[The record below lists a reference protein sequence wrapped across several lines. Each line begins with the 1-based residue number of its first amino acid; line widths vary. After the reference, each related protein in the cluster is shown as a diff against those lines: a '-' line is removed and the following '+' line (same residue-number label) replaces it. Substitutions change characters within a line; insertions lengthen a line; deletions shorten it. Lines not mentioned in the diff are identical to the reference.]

1 MKLKSYHALLLA
13 VFVCITLVLP
23 ACSDVEAGFNEVC
36 INLGDEPP
44 TLDPQLVYDVVPMRV
59 INAVFEGLCRK
70 DKEGLPVPGAAE
82 RWEISEDKLTYTF
95 YIRKTS

>member
-1 MKLKSYHALLLA
+1 MKLKRSYAFLLT

-23 ACSDVEAGFNEVC
+23 GCKNVEADFNGIC
-36 INLGDEPP
+36 LNLGDEPL

-70 DKEGLPVPGAAE
+70 DKEVCLFPVLQG
-82 RWEISEDKLTYTF
+82 IG
-95 YIRKTS
+95 I